1 MRRVRI
7 LDAAAN
13 EATEA
18 AAWYELQCPGLGAE
32 FSLAI
37 DAALDLLEEQVVP
50 LSPATGVAGQRG
62 AKRLILRRFPY
73 DIVVRER
80 VDEIIV
86 VAVAHQSRRPGYWK
100 KRL

>member
-7 LDAAAN
+7 LDAAAS

-37 DAALDLLEEQVVP
+37 DAALDLLEEQIVP
-50 LSPATGVAGQRG
+50 LSPAAGVARSYM
-62 AKRLILRRFPY
+62 ILPAFTFRFTP
-73 DIVVRER
+73 VM
-80 VDEIIV
+80 
-86 VAVAHQSRRPGYWK
+86 
-100 KRL
+100 